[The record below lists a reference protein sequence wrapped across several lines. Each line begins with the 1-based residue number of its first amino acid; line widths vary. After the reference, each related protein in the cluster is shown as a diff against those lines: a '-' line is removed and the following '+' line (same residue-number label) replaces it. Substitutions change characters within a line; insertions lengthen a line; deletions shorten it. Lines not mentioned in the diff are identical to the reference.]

1 MLGLRREPAYG
12 LRIRP
17 RASRPDEGRRAANRL
32 AWRRGVDVNIHG
44 RNGRIRAKDSHG
56 NESPRLDR

>member
-1 MLGLRREPAYG
+1 MW
-12 LRIRP
+12 IVSS
-17 RASRPDEGRRAANRL
+17 ASRRISRHRWQSSALHAANRL

-44 RNGRIRAKDSHG
+44 RNGRIRVKDSHG